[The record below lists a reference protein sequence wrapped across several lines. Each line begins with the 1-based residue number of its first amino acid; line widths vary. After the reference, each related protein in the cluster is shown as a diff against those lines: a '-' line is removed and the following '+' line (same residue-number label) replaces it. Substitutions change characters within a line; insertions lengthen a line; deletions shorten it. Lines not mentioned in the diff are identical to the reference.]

1 MNFNVT
7 LDKEQINE
15 IANNTADKV
24 LATVQY
30 QKNNEDWYED
40 EIKGLKLAVS
50 KRDSMLVQRDLII
63 ERQRERIKE
72 LKTQL
77 KEINLNK

>member
-15 IANNTADKV
+15 IASNTADKV

-30 QKNNEDWYED
+30 QRNNEDWYED

-50 KRDSMLVQRDLII
+50 KRDSMLVQRDLVI